1 MMFRLIAIRMET
13 GMITFMTNSHMVNIV
28 MYDSSDKMTQMLI
41 ILALDVI
48 LISIALTDIHKEMK
62 IEALIAKQRA
72 SNKKG

>member
-1 MMFRLIAIRMET
+1 MET